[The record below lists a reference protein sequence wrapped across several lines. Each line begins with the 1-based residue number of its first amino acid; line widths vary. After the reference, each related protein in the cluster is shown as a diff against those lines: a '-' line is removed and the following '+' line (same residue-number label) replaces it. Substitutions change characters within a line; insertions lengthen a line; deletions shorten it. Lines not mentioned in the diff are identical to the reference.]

1 MKPFRKTLLLFVLTV
16 IFCCTAVFAGAK
28 DDIVVRL
35 RIGDPMMSVNGKSQ
49 EIDAG
54 RGTKPVVRND
64 RTLVPI
70 RAIIEAFDGTV
81 SWEAKTDT
89 AVLTL
94 GGDTVR
100 LTIGSRT
107 ASCNGVKTTL
117 DVTPTTINDRTMLP
131 IRYVAESFNLGVAW
145 DEKTESVYVLQNGFD
160 ESEYRRVKSAA
171 GTYSGKSYTVLNGN
185 KPYFKDYEL
194 ITGAFE
200 YYSTLDDLGRC
211 DVCFAGVTP
220 ALMPTEKRGDI
231 SSVKPTGWIN
241 RSYDC
246 VSGGSLYNRCH
257 LIGFQLTGEN
267 ANKRNL
273 ITGTRYLNVDG
284 MLPFENRVADYVK
297 STGKEVL
304 YRVTPVF
311 SGSNLLADGV
321 LMEAYSVA
329 DQGKGISLCVFCY
342 NVQPNITLDYAT
354 GENYQSGMPSAVIP
368 VAPVVPTTPA
378 VTGAVYRTPTGKKYH
393 LSATCGGKNSYRITL
408 EQAVSQGLTPCAKCA
423 K

>member
-1 MKPFRKTLLLFVLTV
+1 MKTVQRSILLLILTALL
-16 IFCCTAVFAGAK
+16 CCVTAFAGAK
-28 DDIVVRL
+28 DDIVVCL
-35 RIGDPMMSVNGKSQ
+35 RIGDPMMTVNGKTQ

-70 RAIIEAFDGTV
+70 RAIIEAFDGAV

-89 AVLTL
+89 AVLKMN
-94 GGDTVR
+94 GDTVR
-100 LTIGSRT
+100 LTIGSKT

-145 DEKTESVYVLQNGFD
+145 DEKTQCVYVLQNGFD
-160 ESEYRRVKSAA
+160 ESEYKRVKSAA
-171 GTYSGKSYTVLNGN
+171 GAYSGKSYTVLNGN

-194 ITGAFE
+194 ITGEFE

-211 DVCFAGVTP
+211 DVCFAGVTRN
-220 ALMPTEKRGDI
+220 LMPTEKRGDI

-241 RSYDC
+241 HTYDC

-267 ANKRNL
+267 ANRRNL

-284 MLPFENRVADYVK
+284 MLPFENQVAEYVK
-297 STGKEVL
+297 NTGKEVL

-311 SGSNLLADGV
+311 SGNDLVADGV

-329 DQGKGISLCVFCY
+329 DKGKGVSICVFCY
-342 NVQPNITLDYAT
+342 NVQPGIYIDYAT
-354 GENYQSGMPSAVIP
+354 GENCLADAKSIAATPSA
-368 VAPVVPTTPA
+368 TA
-378 VTGAVYRTPTGKKYH
+378 VSKTVYRTPSGKKYH
-393 LSATCGGKNSYRITL
+393 LDADCGGTNSYSVTL
-408 EQAVSQGLTPCAKCA
+408 EQALSQGLTPCTKCA